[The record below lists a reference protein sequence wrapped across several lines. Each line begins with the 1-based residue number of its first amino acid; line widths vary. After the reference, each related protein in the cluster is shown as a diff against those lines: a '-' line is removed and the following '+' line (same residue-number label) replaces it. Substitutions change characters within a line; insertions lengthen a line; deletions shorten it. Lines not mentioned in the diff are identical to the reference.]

1 MYYQVHVLPMMHSSV
16 GYGRGMLIAA
26 AIQQTATA
34 TYEFDTLVPGTMNFY
49 YYSNININTIDA
61 AVLLL

>member
-49 YYSNININTIDA
+49 Y
-61 AVLLL
+61 